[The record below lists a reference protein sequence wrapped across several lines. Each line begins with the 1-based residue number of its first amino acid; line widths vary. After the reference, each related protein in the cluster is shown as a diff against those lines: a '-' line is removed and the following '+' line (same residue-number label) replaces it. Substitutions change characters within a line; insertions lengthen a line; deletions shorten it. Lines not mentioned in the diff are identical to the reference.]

1 MIYDTKSSDPPRPLL
16 DRSPGLMRDIR
27 DAAVTLVMSFAT
39 SSQMIKIPTAVSFIF
54 LVISLSPGAWREFPF
69 LEDFHLSS
77 QAGRRIVIIILM
89 DFVRMK
95 IFIKMIL
102 SQVPQLTFMARSQK
116 QVGNLTR

>member
-39 SSQMIKIPTAVSFIF
+39 SSQMIKIPTAVSF
-54 LVISLSPGAWREFPF
+54 LVISLSPGAWRDFPF

-89 DFVRMK
+89 ENEDLHQDD
-95 IFIKMIL
+95 IMI
-102 SQVPQLTFMARSQK
+102 
-116 QVGNLTR
+116 

>member
-1 MIYDTKSSDPPRPLL
+1 
-16 DRSPGLMRDIR
+16 MRDIR
-27 DAAVTLVMSFAT
+27 DAAMTLVMSFAT
-39 SSQMIKIPTAVSFIF
+39 SSQMIKIPTAVSLIFIF

>member
-16 DRSPGLMRDIR
+16 DRSPRLMRDIR

-54 LVISLSPGAWREFPF
+54 LVISLSPGAWRDFPF

-102 SQVPQLTFMARSQK
+102 
-116 QVGNLTR
+116 